1 MNLRYDDTTA
11 GIDEAQEFEA
21 LYGPLDGGLDLDQE
35 TVVDYDDRDLA
46 AQPPPGATYVL
57 PTAPIGEGSFF
68 KDAET
73 EIKRRLVDKRALE
86 IFRNK
91 ALKLTSR
98 PGESEEDFHKR
109 CDEAAQNEADKET
122 AEVTA
127 RLKAK
132 QDRLQSAVEL
142 AQRRVEELDVETKT
156 RATNELVA
164 GAGAVLGAIL
174 GGRRSTRSISGTIS
188 GASSRRGMTTRAA
201 ERRRTAEERVT
212 EKSDDLQQLE
222 QELLDKV
229 SDIDAAWR
237 EKADAVEG
245 ASIRLEA
252 TDVHVAQLALVWV
265 PTT

>member
-1 MNLRYDDTTA
+1 
-11 GIDEAQEFEA
+11 
-21 LYGPLDGGLDLDQE
+21 
-35 TVVDYDDRDLA
+35 
-46 AQPPPGATYVL
+46 VL
-57 PTAPIGEGSFF
+57 PTAPIGEASFF
-68 KDAET
+68 KKAET

-98 PGESEEDFHKR
+98 PGESEDDFRKR
-109 CDEAAQNEADKET
+109 CDEAAQSEADKET

-132 QDRLQSAVEL
+132 QDRLQSALEL

-156 RATNELVA
+156 RATNELLA

-188 GASSRRGMTTRAA
+188 GASSRRGMTTRAV
-201 ERRRTAEERVT
+201 ERRRTAEARVA
-212 EKSDDLQQLE
+212 EKADDLEQLE
-222 QELLDKV
+222 QDLLDQV
-229 SDIDAAWR
+229 AEIDAAWR
-237 EKADAVEG
+237 EKAEAVER

-252 TDVHVAQLALVWV
+252 TDVHVAQLALAWV